1 MLSYGDVLINSKNIS
16 HKQAVRVANDLLMEP
31 RGFELG
37 KRQVLAAK
45 RWGVW
50 VVFELNSHGFING
63 TKQMFLDG
71 YFDVLLKVQFDLT
84 WRGPFNGSH

>member
-1 MLSYGDVLINSKNIS
+1 MLSYRDVLINSKNIS

-45 RWGVW
+45 RWGV
-50 VVFELNSHGFING
+50 
-63 TKQMFLDG
+63 
-71 YFDVLLKVQFDLT
+71 
-84 WRGPFNGSH
+84 